1 MGQKK
6 RAGNGA
12 GRRISTLARAGG
24 VANTRTRRTAPP
36 SDPKAGRLI
45 AVEGV
50 DGSGK
55 STQLHL
61 LEQWLRHQNL
71 KVFKTEWNSS
81 ETVKEITSRG
91 KKKGLLTPTTFSLL
105 HATDFADRYERN
117 ILPLLEAGYFVLA
130 DRYVYTAYARDIV
143 RGCHPG
149 WVRKIYSYAVK
160 PDLTFYFRVP
170 VDVAVSRIFAGRPK
184 LKYYEAGMDMN
195 LSNDPYESYRIFQGR
210 IVEQYESMV
219 ASEGLVAI
227 DANRGIE
234 EQQIEVRERVTKLFG
249 ERGINA
255 TAAEALHE
263 YGRR

>member
-1 MGQKK
+1 MVKGK

-12 GRRISTLARAGG
+12 ASRPSRGARATGTEG
-24 VANTRTRRTAPP
+24 AGNARD
-36 SDPKAGRLI
+36 DPAIKTKAGRLI

-61 LEQWLRHQNL
+61 LEQWLRHKNL

-130 DRYVYTAYARDIV
+130 DRYVFTAYARDIV
-143 RGCHPG
+143 RGCHPA
-149 WVRKIYSYAVK
+149 WVRKIYSYAAK
-160 PDLTFYFRVP
+160 PDLTFYFRIP

-219 ASEGLVAI
+219 EREGLVAI

-234 EQQIEVRERVTKLFG
+234 EQQAEVRARVISLFG
-249 ERGINA
+249 EKGIGPMVTEASRG
-255 TAAEALHE
+255 
-263 YGRR
+263 YGSR